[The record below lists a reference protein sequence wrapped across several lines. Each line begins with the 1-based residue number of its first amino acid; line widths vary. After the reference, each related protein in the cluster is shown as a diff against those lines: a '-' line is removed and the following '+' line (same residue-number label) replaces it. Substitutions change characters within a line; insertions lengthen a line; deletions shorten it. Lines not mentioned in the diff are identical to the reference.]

1 MAQRNTVQQKI
12 IAGQL
17 AKLHGSHPTADEVY
31 QSMKDEYPSISRAT
45 VYRNLNKMSD
55 NGQALKV
62 RVSSGADHFDD
73 TLRPHY
79 HVVCAKCG
87 RVDDVEVDLHQGI
100 SRLQLW
106 AVLAR
111 FASRWPRQC
120 LHREHRHP
128 GSIKASAGKRRMH
141 QGLVHAR
148 DDRRFKSV
156 LRLGARRIHT
166 A

>member
-62 RVSSGADHFDD
+62 RGSSGADHFDD

-87 RVDDVEVDLHQGI
+87 RVDDVEVDLPSSVTESLDKATAPGFTITGYELLFCGLCSACAQE
-100 SRLQLW
+100 
-106 AVLAR
+106 
-111 FASRWPRQC
+111 RQ
-120 LHREHRHP
+120 E
-128 GSIKASAGKRRMH
+128 
-141 QGLVHAR
+141 
-148 DDRRFKSV
+148 
-156 LRLGARRIHT
+156 
-166 A
+166 

>member
-62 RVSSGADHFDD
+62 RVSSGADL
-73 TLRPHY
+73 LR
-79 HVVCAKCG
+79 
-87 RVDDVEVDLHQGI
+87 
-100 SRLQLW
+100 
-106 AVLAR
+106 
-111 FASRWPRQC
+111 
-120 LHREHRHP
+120 RHP
-128 GSIKASAGKRRMH
+128 APPLPRGMREMRPRR
-141 QGLVHAR
+141 
-148 DDRRFKSV
+148 RR
-156 LRLGARRIHT
+156 RG
-166 A
+166 

>member
-73 TLRPHY
+73 TLCPHY

-87 RVDDVEVDLHQGI
+87 RVDDVEVDLPSSVTESLDKATAPGFTITGYELLFCGLCSACAQE
-100 SRLQLW
+100 
-106 AVLAR
+106 
-111 FASRWPRQC
+111 RQ
-120 LHREHRHP
+120 E
-128 GSIKASAGKRRMH
+128 
-141 QGLVHAR
+141 
-148 DDRRFKSV
+148 
-156 LRLGARRIHT
+156 
-166 A
+166 

>member
-31 QSMKDEYPSISRAT
+31 RSMKDEYPSISRAT
-45 VYRNLNKMSD
+45 VYRTLNKMSD

-87 RVDDVEVDLHQGI
+87 RVDDVEVDLPSSVTESLDKATAPGFTITGYELLFCGLCSACAQE
-100 SRLQLW
+100 
-106 AVLAR
+106 
-111 FASRWPRQC
+111 RQ
-120 LHREHRHP
+120 E
-128 GSIKASAGKRRMH
+128 
-141 QGLVHAR
+141 
-148 DDRRFKSV
+148 
-156 LRLGARRIHT
+156 
-166 A
+166 

>member
-62 RVSSGADHFDD
+62 RVSSGANHFDD

-87 RVDDVEVDLHQGI
+87 RVDDVEVDLPSSVTESLDKATAPGFTITGYELLFCGLCSACAQE
-100 SRLQLW
+100 
-106 AVLAR
+106 
-111 FASRWPRQC
+111 RQ
-120 LHREHRHP
+120 E
-128 GSIKASAGKRRMH
+128 
-141 QGLVHAR
+141 
-148 DDRRFKSV
+148 
-156 LRLGARRIHT
+156 
-166 A
+166 

>member
-31 QSMKDEYPSISRAT
+31 QSMKDKYPSISRAT

-87 RVDDVEVDLHQGI
+87 RVDDVEVDL
-100 SRLQLW
+100 
-106 AVLAR
+106 
-111 FASRWPRQC
+111 
-120 LHREHRHP
+120 P
-128 GSIKASAGKRRMH
+128 GSVTESLDKATAPGFTITGYELLFCGLCSACAQER
-141 QGLVHAR
+141 QE
-148 DDRRFKSV
+148 
-156 LRLGARRIHT
+156 
-166 A
+166 